1 MHLLVVD
8 PNVAF
13 GTLLGEELM
22 RLGYSVD
29 QASSGYEA
37 LHAAQANMPNM
48 AVLDMAL
55 EDPDALT
62 VAAIL
67 RELDDSVRLM
77 LIPLVGETLA
87 VEAQS
92 LAIQGVLP
100 KPFFLPELPS
110 RINSALGLEVTVEDA
125 DVFPEDDSGEPD
137 VRLPDTSLPDVEMPS
152 RVVEAV
158 KPQPEND
165 APEEPE
171 HGFSINRFQNQRKR
185 VLELMGNLIFD
196 VGADGGILTYN
207 ENILTWV
214 GEISQEQAE
223 SIARAV
229 IAGWRTSDEVA
240 RILGQ
245 EQLRFEQS
253 TTSGNYLLYALSIDN
268 NAIMAIAVRGSSALG
283 MIRHRAR
290 EVAGQISR
298 LCSVP

>member
-37 LHAAQANMPNM
+37 LHAAQAKMPTM
-48 AVLDMAL
+48 AILDMAL
-55 EDPDALT
+55 EDPDVLT

-77 LIPLVGETLA
+77 LIPLMGESLA
-87 VEAQS
+87 TEAQS
-92 LAIQGVLP
+92 LSIQGVLP

-110 RINSALGLEVTVEDA
+110 RINTALGLESLAEDA
-125 DVFPEDDSGEPD
+125 DVSIKDDGDDPDVSLSNGDLSSRMVDAVIPQPEDD
-137 VRLPDTSLPDVEMPS
+137 V
-152 RVVEAV
+152 
-158 KPQPEND
+158 
-165 APEEPE
+165 PEESE
-171 HGFSINRFQNQRKR
+171 HGFSYKRFQNQKRR
-185 VLELMGNLIFD
+185 VLDLMDNLIFD
-196 VGADGGILTYN
+196 VGADAGILTYN
-207 ENILTWV
+207 ESILSWV
-214 GEISQEQAE
+214 GEIAQEQAE

-229 IAGWRTSDEVA
+229 IAGWRTSGELA

-245 EQLRFEQS
+245 EQLQFEQS
-253 TTSGNYLLYALSIDN
+253 TAGGNYLLYALSIDN
-268 NAIMAIAVRGSSALG
+268 NAILAIAIRGSSSLG

-298 LCSVP
+298 LCSVL